1 MIETK
6 NEIGLWRRGSF
17 ALALGL
23 LATCAWG
30 DIASPLY
37 VGNVA
42 PVRDSYNRPMAGSPQ
57 ASDAASRSRVELRVA
72 PYGGQRI
79 PPSTTGEASSI
90 NRLVTVDGS
99 SVGGIGLNSALP
111 DSGLFCMV
119 FPQRLPTNDMVFAR
133 AYNAPTV
140 EEATFYADSY
150 PVRIP
155 TRATE
160 SSLVLVF
167 EPAKPLDPGDDD
179 ADGLTNSWEKLLGS
193 DGVDTPDFDEDGMSD
208 YHEMLAG
215 TDLTDPGSLLVLRSI
230 QREAG
235 AAPAGMG
242 GADSKPVRVKW
253 QSVPGKK
260 YQLQYVSTLMGGQEY
275 IPVPTEDGQ
284 DFVVADEGEYEI
296 EMLVNVSEW
305 AVEGFFRVKLIRE

>member
-1 MIETK
+1 MSEMRTK
-6 NEIGLWRRGSF
+6 IGLGRRSAF

-37 VGNVA
+37 VGNVE
-42 PVRDSYNRPMAGSPQ
+42 PVRDPYGRPMAGSPQ

-79 PPSTTGEASSI
+79 PPTTTGGASSL

-119 FPQRLPTNDMVFAR
+119 FPQRLPTNEMVFAR

-140 EEATFYADSY
+140 EAATFYADSY
-150 PVRIP
+150 PVRLP
-155 TRATE
+155 TRATD
-160 SSLVLVF
+160 SSRVLVF
-167 EPAKPLDPGDDD
+167 EPAAPLDPGDDD
-179 ADGLTNSWEKLLGS
+179 EDGLNNSWEKLLGTDDRPS
-193 DGVDTPDFDEDGMSD
+193 ADYDEDGMSD
-208 YHEMLAG
+208 YYEMLAG

-230 QREAG
+230 EREAG
-235 AAPAGMG
+235 TAPAGMG

-253 QSVPGKK
+253 QSMPGKK
-260 YQLQYVSTLMGGQEY
+260 YQLQYVSTLLDQQEF
-275 IPVPTEDGQ
+275 IPVLTEEGLDYVIAG
-284 DFVVADEGEYEI
+284 EGEFEI
-296 EMLVNVSEW
+296 EMRVDVTEGM
-305 AVEGFFRVKLIRE
+305 VEGFFRVKLIRE